1 MRNSSLHFSF
11 YDGQDLKKLWSY
23 ATHHALV
30 LELLTEAMDHDLS
43 LHYAITEYARNDF
56 QAQAMAT
63 IEERYKGQPETI
75 EFYRAKF
82 VGITQSAFDLS
93 QNRMSQSPSSRDLQ
107 ASLARRAALEIDI
120 LEAVKLDLDQKHQE
134 NARVGIALAASIPG
148 FSGPGVGRWT
158 LGEDWT
164 DGYMAWNLAFTLS
177 VEGPTSSTLFTKLLI
192 PSVSCAVDDDSWIR
206 KRTASL
212 LLSLMY
218 QTGGQKTPDGTEVIF
233 TRTIGAPN
241 ERLGARMGQINRQ
254 YMTFSNPSE
263 ERVERMFTESC
274 VGRCHDS
281 WWRLSHT
288 TFLSS
293 LSDKDFP
300 FYFGFVTWI
309 TTLMTGL
316 GFELVGEY
324 TSTGTH

>member
-107 ASLARRAALEIDI
+107 ASLARRTALEINI
-120 LEAVKLDLDQKHQE
+120 LEAVKLGLDQKTPRQ
-134 NARVGIALAASIPG
+134 RQ
-148 FSGPGVGRWT
+148 SG
-158 LGEDWT
+158 D
-164 DGYMAWNLAFTLS
+164 
-177 VEGPTSSTLFTKLLI
+177 
-192 PSVSCAVDDDSWIR
+192 
-206 KRTASL
+206 
-212 LLSLMY
+212 
-218 QTGGQKTPDGTEVIF
+218 
-233 TRTIGAPN
+233 
-241 ERLGARMGQINRQ
+241 RLGCEHPW
-254 YMTFSNPSE
+254 F
-263 ERVERMFTESC
+263 
-274 VGRCHDS
+274 
-281 WWRLSHT
+281 
-288 TFLSS
+288 
-293 LSDKDFP
+293 
-300 FYFGFVTWI
+300 
-309 TTLMTGL
+309 
-316 GFELVGEY
+316 
-324 TSTGTH
+324 